1 MVGIHIFLELFDG
14 GHAGR
19 LQVGIQLGLLTGG
32 GDHAVKIL
40 LGHGNGTADQIAE
53 VVGKVG
59 VEALDHVFVGDGT
72 VGGVGHF
79 GKHVVTNT
87 IHAEQIGKIV
97 GIHDV
102 SAGFAHLVHA
112 GKQPRMT
119 EYLFRQGQIERHQ
132 NDGPING
139 METDDILTDNMHVG
153 RPILAVQFALR
164 VHVVAKTCDIVGK
177 SIHPNVDHVLIVK
190 GDGHAPLEGG
200 TGYAQIL
207 KTGKQEVVEHFLL
220 AAFGLD
226 ELGIV
231 LDILDESVGILAHLE
246 EICLFLG
253 AGHLTSAVG
262 AFAINQLCF
271 CEEGLAGYA
280 VPALVFVFID
290 IALVVQLL
298 EDVLNGL
305 FVVGIGGTDEVIV
318 GGIHAVPDAA
328 DVACHVVNVVLG
340 GDPCCLCQ
348 FFDLLTVFIGTGH
361 EENVITALTLIAGN
375 GVGHNDFVGIA
386 DMRLTGRIG
395 DRRCQIKLL
404 FFHIKIPRAAKAAN
418 SNVVAYY

>member
-1 MVGIHIFLELFDG
+1 MPTSGAPKESKGFI
-14 GHAGR
+14 
-19 LQVGIQLGLLTGG
+19 
-32 GDHAVKIL
+32 IL
-40 LGHGNGTADQIAE
+40 L
-53 VVGKVG
+53 
-59 VEALDHVFVGDGT
+59 
-72 VGGVGHF
+72 
-79 GKHVVTNT
+79 
-87 IHAEQIGKIV
+87 KIV
-97 GIHDV
+97 G
-102 SAGFAHLVHA
+102 
-112 GKQPRMT
+112 K
-119 EYLFRQGQIERHQ
+119 
-132 NDGPING
+132 
-139 METDDILTDNMHVG
+139 
-153 RPILAVQFALR
+153 
-164 VHVVAKTCDIVGK
+164 C
-177 SIHPNVDHVLIVK
+177 IHPNVDHVLIVE
-190 GDGHAPLEGG
+190 GDGYAPLEGG

-231 LDILDESVGILAHLE
+231 FDILNESIGILAHLE
-246 EICLFLG
+246 EVSLFLG
-253 AGHLTSAVG
+253 TGHFTSAVG
-262 AFAINQLCF
+262 AFAVNKLGF
-271 CEEGLAGYA
+271 GEEGLAGYA
-280 VPALVFVFID
+280 VPTLVFIFID

-305 FVVGIGGTDEVIV
+305 FVVGVGGTNEVVV
-318 GGIHAVPDAA
+318 GGIHAIPDTA

-340 GDPCCLCQ
+340 GDTGGLCQ

-361 EENVITALTLIAGN
+361 EENVITALALIAGD